1 MTCKDC
7 LHSKV
12 CHMREVCNDIEEQIK
27 EFGCMDFIAR
37 ADVQEVKHG
46 EWEYIGTDKMGN
58 VFRCSQCCGR
68 IGLDKETD
76 YCPNCGAKNG
86 RR

>member
-1 MTCKDC
+1 MDCKDC
-7 LHSKV
+7 IHNEV
-12 CHMREVCNDIEEQIK
+12 CHMREVCNNTEEL
-27 EFGCMDFIAR
+27 GCLDFIAR

-68 IGLDKETD
+68 IGLDKEQITARTAAQKWTE
-76 YCPNCGAKNG
+76 GIE
-86 RR
+86 